1 MKSNLNMHRAH
12 SGSFRVRIEARHEW
26 VGPKRF
32 RKADLRMDQRIFCD
46 RQRWRNGAMRIRR
59 IHRVPG
65 KMACGS
71 KESYPPFPFPPGASR
86 GGNGS
91 PHAAHAARQPKPLAR
106 IDAAAPP
113 ARGVSNR
120 SAETPLARSPLGAQP
135 SDDHRSQKEI
145 RKGRH
150 VGLDFFDLLIEDDKI

>member
-1 MKSNLNMHRAH
+1 
-12 SGSFRVRIEARHEW
+12 
-26 VGPKRF
+26 
-32 RKADLRMDQRIFCD
+32 
-46 RQRWRNGAMRIRR
+46 
-59 IHRVPG
+59 
-65 KMACGS
+65 MACGS
-71 KESYPPFPFPPGASR
+71 KESDPPFPFPPGASR
-86 GGNGS
+86 GGDGS
-91 PHAAHAARQPKPLAR
+91 PHAAHVARQPNPLAR

-150 VGLDFFDLLIEDDKI
+150 VGLDFYDLLIEDDKVCNRLLNSRAARGWR